1 MKSLTIILACSAIL
15 CHAKIAP
22 YITQC
27 PSFIHG
33 RSVRVDGRNDISF
46 FNGDLRT
53 DTSSSPRKPRLRT
66 RSRSPSPSRICM
78 NMDVGGG
85 ELSSALATLDRE
97 WQMTSRSSNRPT
109 GGSAGW
115 TKLVLRNDDDDN
127 DSEKSEISNED
138 EKFVYL
144 LEPCATPSSVIL
156 FLGGAG
162 LGQFPHIAYSQLLSK
177 ISQTL
182 NASIIAAPYAVGL
195 DHFEL
200 SKSTGELLRRA
211 VVQCEELG
219 SYSPSLPKFYLAHSL
234 GSKLFSIALAA
245 GGLGTDLNGI
255 GFLAYNNFGF
265 KDTVGMAKSFSRE
278 MQGNDDDGNAS
289 TDPSFNDFISGGGQN
304 AMFDKVLEFAEQAV
318 SMSGIE
324 FTPSPSDTS
333 RMINMKYGEELQEK
347 TRLFVFDDDD
357 LDSSQDFV
365 QACQNSS
372 FDSNN
377 GIGKLTTSGLPGTH
391 LTPVYLNF
399 ALEDLPIPE
408 EARELT
414 GGFAGGFR
422 GASFGDEEKM
432 NTAADEICDWVMG
445 KTPSRQPNWG
455 KRKSD
460 VDEQLWG
467 KRLSAGIIEPEVE

>member
-1 MKSLTIILACSAIL
+1 MKSLTRKLACSALL
-15 CHAKIAP
+15 CQVEIALC
-22 YITQC
+22 ISRC

-33 RSVRVDGRNDISF
+33 VDKGCNVSVF
-46 FNGDLRT
+46 KGDSRT
-53 DTSSSPRKPRLRT
+53 ETSLSPRKPT
-66 RSRSPSPSRICM
+66 RKTKSASLSRICM

-97 WQMTSRSSNRPT
+97 WQITGRSSNRPT

-115 TKLVLRNDDDDN
+115 TKLVLQNDEVDSEKNEISNDDDQ
-127 DSEKSEISNED
+127 
-138 EKFVYL
+138 FVYL

-200 SKSTGELLRRA
+200 SKSTSELLRRA

-219 SYSPSLPKFYLAHSL
+219 SYSPTLPKFYLAHSL
-234 GSKLFSIALAA
+234 GSKLFTIALAA
-245 GGLGTDLNGI
+245 SGLGTDANGV

-265 KDTVGMAKSFSRE
+265 KDTVGMVKSISRE
-278 MQGNDDDGNAS
+278 MQSNDGGSDS
-289 TDPSFNDFISGGGQN
+289 TDSPFNDFGSGGGQQS
-304 AMFDKVLEFAEQAV
+304 AMFEKALEFAEQAV
-318 SMSGIE
+318 SMSGLE

-333 RMINMKYGEELQEK
+333 RMINMKYDEELQEK
-347 TRLFVFDDDD
+347 TRLFVFDNDN

-365 QACQNSS
+365 QACQKGGT
-372 FDSNN
+372 DSNN
-377 GIGKLTTSGLPGTH
+377 GIGKLTASGLPGTH
-391 LTPVYLNF
+391 LAPVYLNF
-399 ALEDLPIPE
+399 ALEDLPIPD
-408 EARELT
+408 EARELA

-432 NTAADEICDWVMG
+432 NVAADEICDWVMG

-460 VDEQLWG
+460 VDEQVSG
-467 KRLSAGIIEPEVE
+467 RRISGEIIEPEVE